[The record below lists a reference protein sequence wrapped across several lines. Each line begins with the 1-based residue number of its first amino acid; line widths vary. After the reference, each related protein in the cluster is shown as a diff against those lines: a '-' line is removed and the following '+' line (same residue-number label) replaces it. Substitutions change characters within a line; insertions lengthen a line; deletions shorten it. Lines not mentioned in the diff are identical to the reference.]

1 MPAEPISSMI
11 RRVLTHATIAA
22 LGVLTIVGSGG
33 GAIGFPDIDYG
44 GSGGSIPHSPYVQ
57 VFPLRPTVQAGTI
70 VLFETTV
77 ISATPP
83 LSYQWRRNGV
93 DITGATGPTYTLG
106 GAQLGDDGTQ
116 FTVVVSAA
124 NGVTTGGVVLLV
136 SPLPGVVF
144 QDADFPVSNWTV
156 TATAQPTQN
165 GPTHAESQASDGG
178 NPDPYRSITYQ
189 MTPGPSSLHLD
200 HFAVAATYDPGTQGA
215 IYTIDVAEQC
225 SRRSFSSA
233 STFTGLMQSPMFEQA
248 GRTYRPPMWARVL
261 HAPFERLDQHDEIE
275 PEGGRVRLFGAGL
288 RRQREVPRLLGDRGS
303 PSIRVHDRAG
313 PRRRFTRRLPRAGHR
328 QLESD
333 GLEAITVASTNT
345 GCTRPRGDCRHIT
358 HTPTGIK

>member
-248 GRTYRPPMWARVL
+248 GRTYRPPMWQGSCTL
-261 HAPFERLDQHDEIE
+261 HSSDWISTTRSSLKADEFVFSGPACGANEKCPDFSATAAPLR
-275 PEGGRVRLFGAGL
+275 FGFMTELGL
-288 RRQREVPRLLGDRGS
+288 AAGS
-303 PSIRVHDRAG
+303 PAG
-313 PRRRFTRRLPRAGHR
+313 FLVQGIDNWKVTVWRR
-328 QLESD
+328 
-333 GLEAITVASTNT
+333 
-345 GCTRPRGDCRHIT
+345 
-358 HTPTGIK
+358 